1 MICSFLL
8 HGFEKA
14 ISWINVPHTF
24 ECLDSFHCSFSS
36 LDWWDCF
43 SLESFWK
50 IISYWVYPV
59 CQIYAK
65 VIEYILYSK
74 FMPKLLST
82 SYIPNLCQS
91 YWVHP
96 VCQIYAKVI
105 GYILY
110 AKFMPKLLS
119 TSCMPNLF
127 QSYWVHPV
135 SQIHTKVIEYILYA
149 KFMSKLLSTSCQ
161 PNLCQRRI

>member
-1 MICSFLL
+1 MVCSFLL

-36 LDWWDCF
+36 LNWWDCF

-50 IISYWVYPV
+50 IISYWVHPV

-65 VIEYILYSK
+65 VIEYILYVK

-82 SYIPNLCQS
+82 SYIPNL
-91 YWVHP
+91 
-96 VCQIYAKVI
+96 
-105 GYILY
+105 
-110 AKFMPKLLS
+110 
-119 TSCMPNLF
+119 F

-135 SQIHTKVIEYILYA
+135 SQIYAKVIEYILYA
-149 KFMSKLLSTSCQ
+149 KFMSKLLSTFRK
-161 PNLCQRRI
+161 PNLCQRYWVHPVCQIYSKVIEYIL

>member
-1 MICSFLL
+1 MVCSFLL

-36 LDWWDCF
+36 LNWWDCF

-50 IISYWVYPV
+50 IISNWVHPV

-65 VIEYILYSK
+65 VIEYILYVK

-82 SYIPNLCQS
+82 SYIPNL
-91 YWVHP
+91 
-96 VCQIYAKVI
+96 
-105 GYILY
+105 
-110 AKFMPKLLS
+110 
-119 TSCMPNLF
+119 F

-135 SQIHTKVIEYILYA
+135 SQIYAKVIEYILYA
-149 KFMSKLLSTSCQ
+149 KFMSKLLSTFRK
-161 PNLCQRRI
+161 PNLCQRYWVHPVCQIYSKVIEYIL